1 MRELVGIVGNN
12 ADVSTNRAL
21 LAYMQAR
28 YQKEAKIELMEVK
41 NWPVFNKDG
50 VGTRPAEI
58 SKAIDQI
65 ERAEGVII
73 ATPEYNLSIPA
84 ALSNALS
91 WLACESFPLVDKPT
105 LIVGASYGT
114 LGTSRAQG
122 HLRSILNAPVIRAM
136 VMPGPPFLLGHSL
149 QAFDDQ
155 GQLQDPVKVAQ
166 LDGYFEAFQSFI
178 QMTQGLSGHH
188 EANVLAAQSFYQGLI
203 QIQEEGGQ

>member
-41 NWPVFNKDG
+41 NWPVFNKDV

-73 ATPEYNLSIPA
+73 ATPEYNLSIP
-84 ALSNALS
+84 
-91 WLACESFPLVDKPT
+91 
-105 LIVGASYGT
+105 
-114 LGTSRAQG
+114 
-122 HLRSILNAPVIRAM
+122 
-136 VMPGPPFLLGHSL
+136 GPIKCPFLVGMRVLSL
-149 QAFDDQ
+149 
-155 GQLQDPVKVAQ
+155 
-166 LDGYFEAFQSFI
+166 S
-178 QMTQGLSGHH
+178 
-188 EANVLAAQSFYQGLI
+188 
-203 QIQEEGGQ
+203 